1 MKTYETLVVINPDL
15 DESEQNKTVDT
26 IQEVIT
32 SHGGKIIKVDK
43 WGKRQLAYM
52 IQKKRDGYYALIYFE
67 AAPTAVAEL
76 NRRYKLMPEVILRS
90 IVLQLDA
97 AQIADI
103 FNEDA
108 AEKKTPRARF
118 NAAFDDEDDDDIPM
132 GSDELVASTEE

>member
-15 DESEQNKTVDT
+15 DENEQNKTVDT

-32 SHGGKIIKVDK
+32 TNGGKIIKVDK

-52 IQKKRDGYYALIYFE
+52 IQKKRDGYYVLMYFE
-67 AAPTAVAEL
+67 APAAVVAEL
-76 NRRYKLMPEVILRS
+76 NRRYKLSPEAILRA
-90 IVLQLDA
+90 IILQLDA

-103 FNEDA
+103 FNENA

-118 NAAFDDEDDDDIPM
+118 NAAFDDDDDDDIPM
-132 GSDELVASTEE
+132 SSDELVASTEE

>member
-15 DESEQNKTVDT
+15 DESEQNKTIDT
-26 IQEVIT
+26 IQELIT
-32 SHGGKIIKVDK
+32 SNGGKIIKVDK

-52 IQKKRDGYYALIYFE
+52 IQKKRDGYYVLMYFE
-67 AAPTAVAEL
+67 ATAASIAEV

-90 IVLQLDA
+90 MILQLDV

-103 FNEDA
+103 FNENA

-118 NAAFDDEDDDDIPM
+118 NAAFDDDDDDIPM
-132 GSDELVASTEE
+132 GSDELVASTEV